1 MVTKVLVFGMTEN
14 PGGVESVIMNY
25 YRNIDRTKIQ
35 FDFLCNF
42 YEKIAYEDE
51 ILKLGGQTIHFPAR
65 SKDYLGYKRKL
76 ECFFKEHAKEYD
88 AIWVNVCSLANIDYL
103 KIAKKYGIKKRIIHS
118 HSSQNMDGKLR
129 GYLHQHNK
137 KHIDTYATD
146 FWACSEDAAK
156 WFYDEPILKKYVLI
170 HNAIDV
176 DKMKFDPAA
185 RQKIR
190 SQLGWD
196 DCYILGNIGRLH
208 FEKNQS
214 FILDVFAEL
223 LQSKQEA
230 RLVLVGQGEDE
241 EMLKDKISK
250 LCIGDKVYMAGLQ
263 SNPGEWL
270 SAFDLFFFPSLFEG
284 LSVVA
289 MEAQANGV
297 PVLASKGVIPSEVV
311 INKNFMLYDL
321 KDGAEEWSRRI
332 LSMMELIKREEPV
345 QIKKN
350 FVAAGYEINHEGN
363 RLERLLV
370 E

>member
-1 MVTKVLVFGMTEN
+1 MNRILVFGMTEN

-35 FDFLCNF
+35 FDFLCNS

-51 ILKLGGQTIHFPAR
+51 ILKLGGKTIHFPAR
-65 SKDYLGYKRKL
+65 SKDYFGYKRKL
-76 ECFFKEHAKEYD
+76 ESFFKEHAKEYA

-103 KIAKKYGIKKRIIHS
+103 KIAKKYGIKKRVIHS
-118 HSSQNMDGKLR
+118 HNSQNMDGKLR

-156 WFYDEPILKKYVLI
+156 WFYDEPILKKCVLI

-190 SQLGWD
+190 SQLGWE

-208 FEKNQS
+208 FQKNQS

-241 EMLKDKISK
+241 GMLKDKIAK

-263 SNPGEWL
+263 SNPSEWL
-270 SAFDLFFFPSLFEG
+270 SAFDLFLFPSLFEG

-345 QIKKN
+345 QIKNN
-350 FVAAGYEINHEGN
+350 FVAAGYEITHEEN